1 MRGSRFVASFIASLV
16 IIAGGTAAAV
26 QVKDNV
32 TNGQRCDAIQS
43 RITET
48 GEVVQGRG
56 AAGVVAL
63 GDSYTA
69 GDWLEDRSQGWAYA
83 VAADVA
89 GVGMTGYTNGG
100 YCGGDSFSERL
111 STVTDLH
118 PSTLII
124 QGGLNDSEASA
135 ANIEEAASD
144 LLEDVAGIETV
155 VLVGPTNAPAKSDL
169 EKVDRALAAA
179 AADHQREYVSTLG
192 WDLEFLPDRLHLT
205 PAGHA
210 EFAEL
215 VKERLN

>member
-16 IIAGGTAAAV
+16 VLAGGAAAAV

-32 TNGQRCDAIQS
+32 TNGQRCEAIQS
-43 RITET
+43 RIAET

-56 AAGVVAL
+56 AAGTVVL
-63 GDSYTA
+63 GDSYAA

-83 VAADVA
+83 VAEDAA
-89 GVGMTGYTNGG
+89 GIGMTGYTNGG
-100 YCGGDSFSERL
+100 YCGDGSFSERL
-111 STVTDLH
+111 RSVTDLH

-135 ANIEEAASD
+135 HQIEAAASD
-144 LLEDVAGIETV
+144 LLDRVEDIDRV
-155 VLVGPTNAPAKSDL
+155 VIIGPTNAPAKSDL
-169 EKVDRALAAA
+169 AKVDRALAAA
-179 AADHQREYVSTLG
+179 AADHEREYISALD

-215 VKERLN
+215 VKASLN